1 MAEPKSS
8 VDALRFLLFSVTD
21 IIARPRSSRIFS
33 QTKGASP
40 ARGASAQNAKLQ
52 PNADPDAPGRNGI
65 GKSQPAVTNGTQPGN
80 TNGEHT

>member
-8 VDALRFLLFSVTD
+8 VDALRFRHFIPTD
-21 IIARPRSSRIFS
+21 IMARSSRIFS
-33 QTKGASP
+33 QTKRSVGP

-65 GKSQPAVTNGTQPGN
+65 GKTQPAVTNGKPPGQ
-80 TNGEHT
+80 NGEHT

>member
-8 VDALRFLLFSVTD
+8 VDALRFRLFSVTV
-21 IIARPRSSRIFS
+21 IIARLRSSRIFS

-65 GKSQPAVTNGTQPGN
+65 GKTQPAVTNGKPPGQ
-80 TNGEHT
+80 NGEHT